1 MYCKYTII
9 MNKIS
14 NMPNIFNNIV
24 DDKHNL
30 TPDPDQEKYHP
41 NNTARSVKDGHYVT
55 VKTTPF
61 KNPVVVHYSQD
72 LADLLGIANMESS
85 DMVNYLSGNAEWV
98 DGFATP
104 YALSIYGT
112 ERVDNCPY
120 HNDTGYGDGRAISVG
135 LFEIGGN
142 IYELQLKGAGK
153 TPFSRGGDGR
163 ATLRSSIREYLASEA
178 MYHMGIP
185 TTRALSLITSESELI
200 KRPSYKLSDGTMY
213 VDHATIICRV
223 ARSFYRI
230 GHFELFS
237 RRTRHK
243 SNTDDLLKLRNFTM
257 HVIKRDYPEI
267 YDSSLCANEQILVFL
282 VRVGVNLAYLT
293 AKWMGIGFV
302 QSNMNSDNCSVGG
315 LSLDYG
321 PFGFMDIYDRYRNFW
336 EGSGTHFAYKNQP
349 VAMSVNFKMLCDS
362 LKPLLSIPYK
372 NKADG
377 LVAQFSVMC
386 NNRVNDEF
394 RMKLGFKNIKW
405 DDGIHTLF
413 DRLDD
418 LLQKTSMDWTIFWRE
433 LSWYPTQLIDNNTHS
448 IISACYDKSKYILH
462 VPEWYTWIADW
473 LYLLERDGRSNKEI
487 SDQMFEINPKY
498 IPREWMLSEAY
509 EDAKKGKYETINE
522 LHQLFLDPYDRT
534 GTNND
539 KWYKLTPQELINKPG
554 IGSMTCSS

>member
-1 MYCKYTII
+1 MT
-9 MNKIS
+9 NKRD
-14 NMPNIFNNIV
+14 NKPNIFNNAV
-24 DDKHNL
+24 DDKNKL
-30 TPDPDQEKYHP
+30 IPDPEQEKYYP
-41 NNTARSVKDGHYVT
+41 NNTARPVKDGHYVI

-61 KNPVVVHYSQD
+61 NKPVVIHYSKD
-72 LADLLGIANMESS
+72 MADLLGVDNMEASN
-85 DMVNYLSGNAEWV
+85 MVNYLSGNAEWV
-98 DGFATP
+98 DGWATP

-153 TPFSRGGDGR
+153 TPFSRSGDGR

-185 TTRALSLITSESELI
+185 TTRALSLITSESESI
-200 KRPSYKLSDGTMY
+200 KRPSYKVSGGIMH
-213 VDHATIICRV
+213 VDSATIICRV
-223 ARSFYRI
+223 ARSFYRV

-237 RRTRHK
+237 RRTRQL
-243 SNTDDLLKLRNFTM
+243 SNTDELLKLYNFTM

-267 YDSSLCANEQILVFL
+267 YDTDLGANEQILVFL
-282 VRVGVNLAYLT
+282 SRASVNLAYLVS
-293 AKWMGIGFV
+293 KWMGIGYV

-315 LSLDYG
+315 LTLDYG
-321 PFGFMDIYDRYRNFW
+321 PFGFMDIYDRYKNFW
-336 EGSGTHFAYKNQP
+336 EGSGRHFAYKNQA

-362 LKPLLSIPYK
+362 LKPLLSLTYK
-372 NKADG
+372 NKVDG
-377 LVAQFSVMC
+377 LVTQFLLMC
-386 NNRVNDEF
+386 DTRVNEEF
-394 RMKLGFKNIKW
+394 RRKLGFKNIKW
-405 DDGIHTLF
+405 DDGIQSIF

-448 IISACYDKSKYILH
+448 IISACYDENKYILH
-462 VPEWYTWIADW
+462 RSEWYTWIAEW
-473 LYLLERDGRSNKEI
+473 LYLLEQDGRSNKEI
-487 SDQMFEINPKY
+487 SNQMFEVNPKY
-498 IPREWMLSEAY
+498 IPREWMLSKAY
-509 EDAKKGKYETINE
+509 EDAKKGNYNTIKE
-522 LHQLFLDPYDRT
+522 LHKLFLDPYDKMC
-534 GTNND
+534 TNND